1 MDEGRPIGVDK
12 MIRPPLPD
20 LFPPA
25 GARVRVPAPG
35 GGFIRTFAGPARQA
49 EDGNWTIRCVGVGD
63 VPAGQVRIAS
73 GEKTS

>member
-1 MDEGRPIGVDK
+1 MSQLPF
-12 MIRPPLPD
+12 PD

-35 GGFIRTFAGPARQA
+35 GGFIRTFAGPARQD
-49 EDGNWTIRCVGVGD
+49 EDGNWFIKCVGCGW
-63 VPAGQVRIAS
+63 VPAGQVKIAS